1 MGMKVFMTLVIALVA
16 IPFACGLAPALGM
29 TEARLDVHVA
39 LAVFLGVA
47 CPGVRGILGAF
58 AVGWLA
64 DLMTGHPT
72 GLVMCATLYAYV
84 FSRIRGAFDDIVSPV
99 EFAFLCAVIEVVY
112 GFSCRVMAML
122 GGLPVAPSMTGLF
135 LSALA
140 LAPVAALLFV
150 PLSFL
155 ERRYRKNPRSG
166 YELE

>member
-16 IPFACGLAPALGM
+16 IPFSCGLAPALGM

-58 AVGWLA
+58 FVGWLA

-72 GLVMCATLYAYV
+72 GLVLFATLYAYV
-84 FSRIRGAFDDIVSPV
+84 FSRIRGAFDDVVSPV
-99 EFAFLCAVIEVVY
+99 EFAFLCAVVEVVY
-112 GFSCRVMAML
+112 GFTCRVMSVL
-122 GGLPVAPSMTGLF
+122 GGLPTAPSLAGIL

-140 LAPVAALLFV
+140 LAPASALLFV

-155 ERRYRKNPRSG
+155 ERHYRKHPRSG